1 MSNSISAELM
11 AQLMAESSNDPFLT
25 LLTLTHESFS
35 EDILLVNN
43 SVAITSQS
51 RVFQPF
57 PVKIKL
63 PNDDDET
70 RKEFTIQFD
79 NVSLELIDEI
89 RSVTTPI
96 NCKLEMVLASIP
108 NDIQMTQENL
118 TIQSITYNSRFI
130 TAKLVLDN
138 FLSTEISSEKYRP
151 TNFPG
156 LF

>member
-1 MSNSISAELM
+1 VANTISQELM

-25 LLTLTHESFS
+25 LLTLSHETFS
-35 EDILLVNN
+35 DDILLVNN
-43 SVAITSQS
+43 SVAITSNS

-57 PVKIKL
+57 PVKIRL

-70 RKEFTIQFD
+70 RKEFVIQFD
-79 NVSLELIDEI
+79 NVSLELIEEI

-96 NCKLEMVLASIP
+96 GCKMEMVLASIP
-108 NDIQMTQENL
+108 NDIQMVQEGL
-118 TIQSITYNSRFI
+118 TIQSINYNSKTI